1 MDMHY
6 VLYSP
11 TLVISK
17 HTMQFT
23 LVYRKHPLQYMKQN
37 LQLPVNL
44 LKKVKQ
50 SGQERQLGRTV
61 GESKQQSLKSAEER
75 EVCGRDGEL

>member
-1 MDMHY
+1 
-6 VLYSP
+6 
-11 TLVISK
+11 
-17 HTMQFT
+17 
-23 LVYRKHPLQYMKQN
+23 MKQN

>member
-1 MDMHY
+1 
-6 VLYSP
+6 
-11 TLVISK
+11 
-17 HTMQFT
+17 
-23 LVYRKHPLQYMKQN
+23 MKQN

-61 GESKQQSLKSAEER
+61 GGTKATEPQSAEER
-75 EVCGRDGEL
+75 EACGRDGEL